1 MPVGGVAAAF
11 RPLALASLP
20 VAVARFAPFTRRRPV
35 LLPGGGLPDAT
46 ATPPYPAAPVPPGR
60 LPGDRRLLASRPT
73 VPTPCPPHYP
83 AIPPRQGH
91 PPGHRTPR
99 RLGRP
104 PDGETRLRGPRPLQA
119 RHASGPAASAG
130 GITTRPWR
138 LPRITPPLHTH
149 RPPDDCELA
158 SPIRPVDSVTP
169 GVTAGYPEVV
179 GGTWNDC
186 LASQLAIDDATNP
199 HPGDPTQRCQDARH
213 PLAR

>member
-20 VAVARFAPFTRRRPV
+20 VAVARFARFARLTRRRPV

-60 LPGDRRLLASRPT
+60 LPGDRRLLASRPA

-83 AIPPRQGH
+83 AIPPRQAH
-91 PPGHRTPR
+91 PPGHRTPG
-99 RLGRP
+99 RLGAS
-104 PDGETRLRGPRPLQA
+104 DGHRTA

-130 GITTRPWR
+130 GTTARPWR

-158 SPIRPVDSVTP
+158 SPVRPVDSVTP
-169 GVTAGYPEVV
+169 GVTAGYPEAIE
-179 GGTWNDC
+179 GTWNDC
-186 LASQLAIDDATNP
+186 LASQLAIGDATNP
-199 HPGDPTQRCQDARH
+199 PPR
-213 PLAR
+213 